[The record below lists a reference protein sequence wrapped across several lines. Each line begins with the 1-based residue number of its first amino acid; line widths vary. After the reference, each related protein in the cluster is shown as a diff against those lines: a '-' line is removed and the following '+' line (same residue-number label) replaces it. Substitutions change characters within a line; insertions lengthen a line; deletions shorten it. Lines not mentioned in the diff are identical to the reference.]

1 MAVQALTLQDVY
13 GPRSGRMASTSA
25 TATPGA
31 TAPAGRGFAR
41 AALTPQERG
50 ATNGMDFTASA
61 SSKPLYGV
69 AVLAALLVGLS
80 LLAQRVGSTE
90 EFREVRLS
98 VYNVIVIGLAAI
110 VGILFWKVLFTR
122 FPVPHITPAVL
133 AV

>member
-1 MAVQALTLQDVY
+1 MAVQSLTLQDVY

-31 TAPAGRGFAR
+31 TAPAGRGFR

-50 ATNGMDFTASA
+50 AAGGMDFTAGA
-61 SSKPLYGV
+61 ASKPLYGV

-80 LLAQRVGSTE
+80 LLAQRVGTQE
-90 EFREVRLS
+90 DFREVRLS

>member
-1 MAVQALTLQDVY
+1 MAVQSLSLQDVY
-13 GPRSGRMASTSA
+13 GPRSGRAASTSA

-31 TAPAGRGFAR
+31 TTSAGRGFR

-50 ATNGMDFTASA
+50 AATNGMDFTRGAA
-61 SSKPLYGV
+61 SKPLYGV

-80 LLAQRVGSTE
+80 LLAQRVGTQE
-90 EFREVRLS
+90 DFREVRLS

-110 VGILFWKVLFTR
+110 VGILFWKVLLTR